1 MNRLGKKCFIGSTVL
16 HGSLILVFIV
26 ATAFDFGHKSEPVPQ
41 IITLIPNAQMTD
53 RPVNS
58 GGNPNGS
65 PQPPA
70 PAPTPPT
77 ATPPTATPPMPVQ
90 PEPPKLVE
98 PEPTKPLVKI
108 KEPTKDPVKPVK
120 KELVKDPEKKVP
132 KPKDTP
138 EATEPL
144 ISKTVIRRT
153 NNTELVRR
161 EVAARAAKEKRDAQ
175 AREDRAA
182 TERYQAQK
190 QRLDGMVGGALSGL
204 NKGLSSSTIAEP
216 VGPGG
221 AAYQNYAATIIEVY
235 KRAVNANHPQSD
247 ENVDATI
254 RIVVGR
260 DGTVRSSTWTRRTG
274 NSVLDK
280 AVDRAMNSVRSL
292 PDFPPEAK
300 DSERTFN
307 ITIAFEAKRISA

>member
-16 HGSLILVFIV
+16 HGTLILVFVV
-26 ATAFDFGHKSEPVPQ
+26 ATAFDFGHKSDPVPQ

-58 GGNPNGS
+58 GGNPNGN

-70 PAPTPPT
+70 PAPTPP
-77 ATPPTATPPMPVQ
+77 APTPPAPVQ
-90 PEPPKLVE
+90 PDPPKPVE
-98 PEPTKPLVKI
+98 PESPKKVVKVPEPTKEIEK
-108 KEPTKDPVKPVK
+108 PVVSKKPVK
-120 KELVKDPEKKVP
+120 DTEKKVV
-132 KPKDTP
+132 KTKDSP
-138 EATEPL
+138 DPEPL

-161 EVAARAAKEKRDAQ
+161 EAAARAAKEKRDAQ

-182 TERYQAQK
+182 NERYEAQK
-190 QRLDGMVGGALSGL
+190 RRLDGVVGGAISGL
-204 NKGLSSSTIAEP
+204 NKGLSSSTVAEP

-235 KRAVNANHPQSD
+235 KRAVYANHPQSD
-247 ENVDATI
+247 ENVDAVI

-292 PDFPPEAK
+292 PDFPSEAK

-307 ITIAFEAKRISA
+307 ITIAFEAKRVSA

>member
-1 MNRLGKKCFIGSTVL
+1 MNRLGKKCFIGSAAL
-16 HGSLILVFIV
+16 HGTLILVFVI
-26 ATAFDFGHKSEPVPQ
+26 ATAFDFGRPPEPPPQ
-41 IITLIPNAQMTD
+41 IITLIPNARMTD

-58 GGNPNGS
+58 GGNPNGNPQS
-65 PQPPA
+65 PP
-70 PAPTPPT
+70 PAPTPP
-77 ATPPTATPPMPVQ
+77 APTPPAPVQ
-90 PEPPKLVE
+90 PDPPKPVEPEPPKKVVKV
-98 PEPTKPLVKI
+98 PEPPKEIEKPVVSK
-108 KEPTKDPVKPVK
+108 KPVK
-120 KELVKDPEKKVP
+120 DTEKNVT
-132 KPKDTP
+132 KPKVAPDP
-138 EATEPL
+138 EPL

-161 EVAARAAKEKRDAQ
+161 EAAARAAKEKRDAQ

-204 NKGLSSSTIAEP
+204 SKGLSSSTIAEP

-235 KRAVNANHPQSD
+235 KRAVYANHPQSD
-247 ENVDATI
+247 ENVDAVI

-307 ITIAFEAKRISA
+307 ITIAFEAKRVSA